1 MTGDAP
7 RRGEFA
13 LIAELLAPLSAGDSR
28 SLGLTD
34 DAAVLPQRAGYDL
47 AVTTDTMVETVHF
60 LTQEPAGVV
69 ARRLLRVNLSDLA
82 AMGARP
88 VAYFLDLTLSDRI
101 GNAWLEDFAAGLA
114 ADQPLYSV
122 ALLGGDTTRT
132 PGPLTLSVTAMG
144 EVPSGAAIR
153 RGGAAEGDV
162 VMVSGTIGDAGL
174 GLEALSR
181 GATGVY
187 ADALKARYQLPE
199 PRLALGAALRGIATA
214 MADVSDGLVADLG
227 HIAEASGLDSVI
239 EAKSVPLSAAARAT
253 VDSGEAALADLLTSG
268 DDYELVFTVPE
279 ARLGEAQRVATE
291 AGVPVAA
298 IGRMTGQG
306 RGGVSATG
314 PDGRPLALAR
324 TGYRHF

>member
-1 MTGDAP
+1 MTGEAP
-7 RRGEFA
+7 RRGEFT
-13 LIAELLAPLSAGDSR
+13 LIAELLAPLSAGDPR

-47 AVTTDTMVETVHF
+47 AVTTDTMVESVHF
-60 LTQEPAGVV
+60 LPQEPAGVV

-101 GNAWLEDFAAGLA
+101 GNGWLEDFATGLA
-114 ADQPLYSV
+114 ADQRLYSV

-153 RGGAAEGDV
+153 RGGAEGGDV

-174 GLEALSR
+174 GLKALSR
-181 GATGVY
+181 GATGVA

-227 HIAEASGLDSVI
+227 HIAEASGLDAVI
-239 EAKSVPLSAAARAT
+239 EAAKVPLSPAARAA
-253 VDSGEAALADLLTSG
+253 VEAGETDLGGLISAG

-279 ARLGEAQRVATE
+279 ARVGGAQRAAAD
-291 AGVPVAA
+291 AGVPVAV
-298 IGRMTGQG
+298 IGRMVG
-306 RGGVSATG
+306 RGGTVSVSG
-314 PDGRPLALAR
+314 PDGRPLALSR